1 MKPNRVIV
9 TLLVLALAA
18 TLLLPFANLA
28 ENRLVTGTPYRFWS
42 ALTTG
47 QLVAAL
53 ALLVSLTGMAVSWY
67 KRPVLNGNATLVCC
81 LCLLLLV
88 IYAAGDFARRSLEDA
103 GPAARVSLSS
113 AFWAQIFCLSLMMI
127 DVLQR
132 MTRSIFTQVFFALFA
147 FAAVMLLFFSGALDQ
162 LSIMREYANRQEAF
176 AGALVQH
183 MMLVVSALGP
193 ALVIG
198 VPLGVLALRR
208 LRLRSGLFSTLN
220 VFQTVP
226 SIALFGLLVAPLSAL
241 GEAVPLFRELGI
253 RGIGSTPAIIA
264 LVLYALLPIARNT
277 YAGFAQVPTAA
288 IEAAQGMGMTPQ
300 QILWRI
306 EVPLA
311 LPVLLSGLRIVVVQS
326 IGLAVVAALIGAGG
340 LGTFVFNG
348 LGQYAIDLVLLG
360 AIPTI
365 ILAVLAD
372 CLLQLLV
379 SLSRRKGVT

>member
-18 TLLLPFANLA
+18 TLMLPFANVA
-28 ENRLVTGTPYRFWS
+28 PNRLVSGEAYSFWAALPLGQLALVT
-42 ALTTG
+42 ALTM
-47 QLVAAL
+47 LVGLMAL
-53 ALLVSLTGMAVSWY
+53 FWHRWPGLF
-67 KRPVLNGNATLVCC
+67 GNITLGA
-81 LCLLLLV
+81 CLLLLLAV
-88 IYAAGDFARRSLEDA
+88 IHAAGDFAARHLEDA
-103 GPAARVSLSS
+103 GPAARASLSS
-113 AFWAQIFCLSLMMI
+113 AFWVQVFCLCLMMI

-147 FAAVMLLFFSGALDQ
+147 FAAVLLLFLSGALDQ
-162 LSIMREYANRQEAF
+162 LSIMREYANRREVF
-176 AGALVQH
+176 AGELVQH
-183 MMLVVSALGP
+183 MQLVFSALGP

-198 VPLGVLALRR
+198 VPLGLLALRR
-208 LRLRSGLFSTLN
+208 LRLRSSLFSTLN
-220 VFQTVP
+220 VFQTIP

-241 GEAVPLFRELGI
+241 GEAVPLFRELGV
-253 RGIGSTPAIIA
+253 RGIGSAPAIIA

-277 YAGFAQVPTAA
+277 YAGFAQVPPAA
-288 IEAAQGMGMTPQ
+288 IEAAQGMGMTPR
-300 QILWRI
+300 QILWRV

-365 ILAVLAD
+365 MLAVLAD

>member
-18 TLLLPFANLA
+18 TLLLPFVNMAP
-28 ENRLVTGTPYRFWS
+28 NRLVSGEPYSFWA
-42 ALTTG
+42 ALTGG
-47 QLVAAL
+47 QLAL
-53 ALLVSLTGMAVSWY
+53 AGVLLALVALMSVFWHRHPGLCGNVSLVA
-67 KRPVLNGNATLVCC
+67 
-81 LCLLLLV
+81 CLLLLLLV
-88 IYAAGDFARRSLEDA
+88 VYAAGNFAARNLEDA
-103 GPAARVSLSS
+103 APAVRVSLSS
-113 AFWAQIFCLSLMMI
+113 AFWVQIFCLCLMMI

-132 MTRSIFTQVFFALFA
+132 MTRSVFTQVFFALFA
-147 FAAVMLLFFSGALDQ
+147 FAALVLLFLSGALDQ
-162 LSIMREYANRQEAF
+162 LSIMREYANRRDAF
-176 AGALVQH
+176 AGELGQH
-183 MMLVVSALGP
+183 LMLVFSALGP
-193 ALVIG
+193 ALLIG
-198 VPLGVLALRR
+198 VPLGLLALRR
-208 LRLRSGLFSTLN
+208 LRLRSSLFSTLN
-220 VFQTVP
+220 VFQTIP

-241 GEAVPLFRELGI
+241 GEAVPLFRDLGV

-277 YAGFAQVPTAA
+277 YAGFAQVPPAA
-288 IEAAQGMGMTPQ
+288 IEAAQGMGMTPR
-300 QILWRI
+300 QILWRV

-365 ILAVLAD
+365 VLAVLAD

-379 SLSRRKGVT
+379 SLSRRKGAT